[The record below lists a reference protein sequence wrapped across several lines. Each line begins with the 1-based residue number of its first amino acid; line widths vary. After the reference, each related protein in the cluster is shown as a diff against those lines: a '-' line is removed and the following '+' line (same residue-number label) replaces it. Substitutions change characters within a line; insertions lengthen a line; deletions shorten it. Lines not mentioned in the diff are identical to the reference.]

1 MGGGKED
8 GRCISEG
15 EGKGGCGIG
24 GCGEVVVTR
33 RSAFMGESEAANGEA
48 SRGISLVE
56 RCDHWSD
63 EVDFV

>member
-24 GCGEVVVTR
+24 GCGEVVVQGDR
-33 RSAFMGESEAANGEA
+33 RSWGRVRRRMGKRVEESDLCNVVITGP
-48 SRGISLVE
+48 RK
-56 RCDHWSD
+56 
-63 EVDFV
+63 